1 MITKGLIKHGN
12 KFNSKVFHDRENSE
26 NRFSEFLYFM
36 KCLKKYISWTFLG
49 SLHKETIVKYAFHEI
64 VWKKYFTVYPRLKGS
79 VELID
84 IAIPMI
90 LLISIITT
98 AETVQLST
106 LLYINFLS
114 HKNPLHELKIHVVNL
129 IRLVG
134 ISQSYLSQPIFFLV
148 IYVKF
153 VMLLVSWSLFERYR
167 KTSCSLI
174 SFFYHYWPNLRRMSI
189 RNDWAQSRVQFR
201 IKLTT
206 ALTRVQISLKLQEFS
221 VGIEKTGIER
231 ILITFSLYMIYPN

>member
-1 MITKGLIKHGN
+1 MITKGLIKHRN
-12 KFNSKVFHDRENSE
+12 KFNSKVFHDRENPE
-26 NRFSEFLYFM
+26 NVS
-36 KCLKKYISWTFLG
+36 KIISWTFLG
-49 SLHKETIVKYAFHEI
+49 SLHNETNAFHEI

-114 HKNPLHELKIHVVNL
+114 HKKPLHEIKIHVVNL